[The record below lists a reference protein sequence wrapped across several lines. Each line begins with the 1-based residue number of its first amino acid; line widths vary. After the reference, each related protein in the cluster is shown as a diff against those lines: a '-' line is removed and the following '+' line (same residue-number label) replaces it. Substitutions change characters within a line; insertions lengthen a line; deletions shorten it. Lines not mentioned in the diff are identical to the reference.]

1 MSIEP
6 PLMINLQL
14 QRPPASYSTIKD
26 NRIWIGSCSERIKDI
41 IYLIW
46 QIHPISPLTV
56 RHARLFPSST
66 NVEALAICTALATC
80 PRNSSVNIYTDFQLK
95 LEDLLHKVKAHSGA
109 SLNDEADA
117 QAKLGLTSQYSI
129 NTNPT
134 SSIGP

>member
-1 MSIEP
+1 MES
-6 PLMINLQL
+6 
-14 QRPPASYSTIKD
+14 D
-26 NRIWIGSCSERIKDI
+26 FFI
-41 IYLIW
+41 I
-46 QIHPISPLTV
+46 S
-56 RHARLFPSST
+56 
-66 NVEALAICTALATC
+66 
-80 PRNSSVNIYTDFQLK
+80 QLK